1 MTNDLAQR
9 RNAPGLWRLGG
20 HLAVL
25 TATGSLCLATRGL
38 WLFPAMLLHGVV
50 LSFLFCPLHESI
62 HRTAFRAG
70 WLNRIVADVVGFL
83 MVLPP
88 RWFTAFHLAHHRF
101 TQDPARDPE
110 LASAKPTRIGRYLY
124 VLSGFEYWS
133 RAWTGLLVRAWG
145 KADDAFLDTRLRAR
159 TVREARAYLGLYAL
173 AALIAV
179 TFGPRPFLVLWI
191 GPALLGQPFLRAY
204 LLAEHWGCP
213 AVKDMWAN
221 TRTTLSLAP
230 VRWLAWNMPFHAE
243 HHANPGIPFH
253 ALPTFAKA
261 EAHRRRVVAS
271 GYTAFHTER
280 LEALRA
286 GTAEPV

>member
-1 MTNDLAQR
+1 MSVDLSKR
-9 RNAPGLWRLGG
+9 RDGPGLAHLSG
-20 HLAVL
+20 HLAL
-25 TATGSLCLATRGL
+25 LAATGGLCLTVTGI
-38 WLFPAMLLHGVV
+38 WLFPAMLIHGVV
-50 LSFLFCPLHESI
+50 LSFLFCPLHESV
-62 HRTAFRAG
+62 HRTAFRTG
-70 WLNRIVADVVGFL
+70 WLNRAVADAVGFL

-101 TQDPARDPE
+101 TQDPGRDPE
-110 LASAKPTRIGRYLY
+110 LASPKPTTVGRYLY
-124 VLSGFEYWS
+124 VLSGFDYWH
-133 RAWTGLLVRAWG
+133 RAVGGLLTRARG
-145 KADDAFLDTRLRAR
+145 KADDSFLDTRLMTRA
-159 TVREARAYLGLYAL
+159 VREARIYLGLYVATAL
-173 AALIAV
+173 LATVL
-179 TFGPRPFLVLWI
+179 GPRLFLVLWI

-253 ALPTFAKA
+253 ALPAYAKA
-261 EAHRRRVVAS
+261 EAHQRHVVAS

>member
-1 MTNDLAQR
+1 MLA
-9 RNAPGLWRLGG
+9 
-20 HLAVL
+20 
-25 TATGSLCLATRGL
+25 
-38 WLFPAMLLHGVV
+38 HGVL
-50 LSFLFCPLHESI
+50 LSFLFCPLHESV
-62 HRTAFRAG
+62 HRTAFRSG
-70 WLNRIVADVVGFL
+70 WLNRVVADAVGFL

-110 LASAKPTRIGRYLY
+110 LASAKPTRLGRYLY
-124 VLSGFEYWS
+124 VLSGFEYWR
-133 RAWTGLLVRAWG
+133 RAWTGLLTRATG
-145 KADDAFLDTRLRAR
+145 QADDAFLDSRLKARAI
-159 TVREARAYLGLYAL
+159 REARVYLGLYVL
-173 AALIAV
+173 AAIVAAL
-179 TFGPRPFLVLWI
+179 TDPRPFLVLWV

-230 VRWLAWNMPFHAE
+230 VRWLAWNMPYHAE

-253 ALPTFAKA
+253 ALPAYAAA
-261 EAHRRRVVAS
+261 EAHRRQVVAS
-271 GYTAFHTER
+271 GYTAFHAER

-286 GTAEPV
+286 GTAESI